1 MLDRTAMTVD
11 LETTQVLIV
20 DDNRQMLRLLRGM
33 LRGLR
38 LRRVHKARDAI
49 EALELMRTV
58 PIDLVLLDWMMQ
70 PLDGLECAKL
80 LRSAA
85 DSPNPFCS
93 IIMVSGHANK
103 ARVREARD
111 AGVNSFVVKPVST
124 RALHEHINATFR
136 DTRPF
141 IRTVNCIGPDRR
153 RAQDLDHNGFLRRAE
168 DAGRAQ
174 RAARRS

>member
-1 MLDRTAMTVD
+1 MTADLDTIQT
-11 LETTQVLIV
+11 LIV
-20 DDNRQMLRLLRGM
+20 DDNRQMRHLLRGM
-33 LRGLR
+33 LRGLG
-38 LRRVHKARDAI
+38 LRRVHEAGDAI
-49 EALELMRTV
+49 EALEVMRTV

-111 AGVNSFVVKPVST
+111 AGVNSFLVKPVSA
-124 RALHEHINATFR
+124 RALHEHITATFR

-141 IRTVNCIGPDRR
+141 IRTASYIGPDRR
-153 RAQDLDHNGFLRRAE
+153 RGQDLDYKGPLRRAD
-168 DAGRAQ
+168 DAGRPNKAAQ
-174 RAARRS
+174 RS